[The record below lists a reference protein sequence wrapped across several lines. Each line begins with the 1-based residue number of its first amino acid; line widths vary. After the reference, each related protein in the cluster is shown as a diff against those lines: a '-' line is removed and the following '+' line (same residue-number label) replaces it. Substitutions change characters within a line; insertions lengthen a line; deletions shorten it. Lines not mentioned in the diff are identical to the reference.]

1 MRRPSRLDEYVVR
14 SEAQFNKYY
23 KILDKTFP
31 TSHIRRI
38 PTGDLKEDQIVK
50 PRPSLHAT
58 PSSASIATARPSAR
72 RVNSSSGYTRDT
84 QLRSRA
90 SQSRLTA
97 ALKEAAEEPNH
108 SSSPHSSKRNS
119 ISSAFAKTLRA
130 QSLNGDVKSV
140 RGRRNTISGPP
151 RPYSSM
157 SNRSVGSLTSRL
169 AVPLDF
175 KKLPPYDPRRR
186 ALRAWLRDTL
196 SVRLVGHHKE
206 TAAFLLLGPIVPR
219 DSE

>member
-1 MRRPSRLDEYVVR
+1 M
-14 SEAQFNKYY
+14 
-23 KILDKTFP
+23 
-31 TSHIRRI
+31 
-38 PTGDLKEDQIVK
+38 K
-50 PRPSLHAT
+50 PRSSLQAT
-58 PSSASIATARPSAR
+58 PSSTSVATARPSTR
-72 RVNSSSGYTRDT
+72 RFNSANTRDT

-90 SQSRLTA
+90 SQSRLTT
-97 ALKEAAEEPNH
+97 ALREAAEDPYH
-108 SSSPHSSKRNS
+108 SNSPHSSKRNS
-119 ISSAFAKTLRA
+119 VSSAFAKTLRA

-151 RPYSSM
+151 RSYSSM

-219 DSE
+219 DSECVTFTRHPRRAS